1 MKANLIYLKLN
12 FKVIVVSNLKWLPP
26 KLNLENFSDINAFIK
41 HLYIIFEEDFK
52 NNEPVFFGNKPIQI
66 NNLPLHR
73 RCEKLLKKGLTCNNQ
88 YNCNNCIFVDKED
101 IFNHITCREQNEEI
115 RTPGIFEE
123 ERASRLPWI
132 RHIIENCNDE
142 HPSIKYYET
151 IVRGNLKK
159 CFWLE
164 IEKFLV
170 ILTEDDKGRLYL
182 TSAYYLYNRKSS
194 DRPRRDYKNF
204 CKQQKRTL

>member
-1 MKANLIYLKLN
+1 M
-12 FKVIVVSNLKWLPP
+12 SNLKWLPE
-26 KLNLENFSDINAFIK
+26 KLNLANFPDINSFIK
-41 HLYIIFEEDFK
+41 YLYFIFEEDFK
-52 NNEPVFFGNKPIQI
+52 NNEPVYFEGKPVLI
-66 NNLPLHR
+66 NNLPLHV
-73 RCEKLLKKGLTCNNQ
+73 RCEKLLQKGLTCNNE

-101 IFNHITCREQNEEI
+101 IFNHITCREQNDII

-132 RHIIENCNDE
+132 KCIIENCNE
-142 HPSIKYYET
+142 THPSIKYYET
-151 IVRGNLKK
+151 TVKGNNRK

-170 ILTEDDKGRLYL
+170 ILTEDKKGLLYL

-204 CKQQKRTL
+204 CKKQKKNATT